1 MLKGIPSCISPTLL
15 KALADMGHGDLVVI
29 ADDFYPSVSMARDGI
44 TVDADGIG
52 AAAMLDAILQLMPLD
67 TEYVE
72 HPVLI
77 MDVMEEKR
85 AEIGRPAIWDE
96 FIAAVEKNE
105 PKGKSCV
112 GFIDRFSFYD
122 KAKTAFVTIST
133 GERRPYGCV
142 ILQKGVM

>member
-1 MLKGIPSCISPTLL
+1 MLKGIPSCISPMLL

-85 AEIGRPAIWDE
+85 AEGEILRRLHRPLQFLRQGKDRLCHHFHRGTPAVRLCDLTKRRYVSADE
-96 FIAAVEKNE
+96 
-105 PKGKSCV
+105 C
-112 GFIDRFSFYD
+112 
-122 KAKTAFVTIST
+122 
-133 GERRPYGCV
+133 
-142 ILQKGVM
+142 